1 MTLKRMAVMS
11 CRRSGTRP
19 AWTVAEK
26 EGQEVSTVEGPTT
39 SKMPVVDVVVVFGWY
54 QPAAK
59 AGLEATSAS

>member
-1 MTLKRMAVMS
+1 MAVMS

-54 QPAAK
+54 QPA
-59 AGLEATSAS
+59 